1 MSGSMFPE
9 FFEPCMNI
17 LNIRFLST
25 LKIQLR
31 NTTYTKVSPN
41 IPVMSV
47 FNMSPFNLQRV
58 AGGSL
63 IVSRNSPAPLRE
75 AMLSN
80 PAFGD
85 IEKRK

>member
-25 LKIQLR
+25 LAILSR
-31 NTTYTKVSPN
+31 ITTYIKVSSN

-47 FNMSPFNLQRV
+47 LNMSPFNFQRV

-63 IVSRNSPAPLRE
+63 IASRNSPAPLRE
-75 AMLSN
+75 AM
-80 PAFGD
+80 
-85 IEKRK
+85 